1 MPRAMNLAHCIQT
14 RQCYDPNLIVLSLPI
29 HSATSFVLVN
39 PHYPEN
45 VGAAARAI
53 KTMGFTQLG
62 LVKPS
67 RLAIPEHEMAH
78 RMAVKAWD
86 VLQSARQFA
95 TVQEAVA
102 GAEILAATTSRR
114 GVSGVCNARQFAAH
128 AVNMASAQR
137 KIVILFGNEKT
148 GLPADMVDAFDW
160 RIRIPIAADQPSI
173 NLAQA
178 TQIIAYELFM
188 AALDQRTTES
198 RRNAPVLEP

>member
-1 MPRAMNLAHCIQT
+1 MRAQ
-14 RQCYDPNLIVLSLPI
+14 QCYYPNLIVLSLPI
-29 HSATSFVLVN
+29 HSATLFVLVN

-102 GAEILAATTSRR
+102 GADVLAATTSRR

-148 GLPADMVDAFDW
+148 GLPADMVGALNW

-188 AALDQRTTES
+188 AALDQRTGES
-198 RRNAPVLEP
+198 RHNSPALEP

>member
-1 MPRAMNLAHCIQT
+1 M
-14 RQCYDPNLIVLSLPI
+14 LSLPI

-62 LVKPS
+62 LVKPG

-86 VLQSARQFA
+86 VLQSARQYA
-95 TVQEAVA
+95 TLQEAVA
-102 GAEILAATTSRR
+102 GADLLAATTSRR
-114 GVSGVCNARQFAAH
+114 GVSGICNARQFAAH
-128 AVNMASAQR
+128 AVNMASTQR
-137 KIVILFGNEKT
+137 RIVILFGNEKT
-148 GLPADMVDAFDW
+148 GLAADMVDAVDW
-160 RIRIPIAADQPSI
+160 RVRIPIAADQPSI

-188 AALDQRTTES
+188 AALEQRTNDSHRGVT
-198 RRNAPVLEP
+198 VIEP